1 MAETPGNGSDFV
13 PVAVIGLACRLP
25 GANGPAEFER
35 LLRRG
40 ESAIGTPSAGRLT
53 ADPRI
58 EGLVGGFL
66 DKVDEF
72 DAEFFGIAPREAVA
86 IDPQQRL
93 LLELAWEAAEDANIP
108 MTALRGS
115 DTGVYVGA
123 IASDYAALVQEAGDA
138 ALTRHTLTGLSRG
151 VLANRISYT
160 FGLRGASLTVD
171 SAQSSGLAAVHLA
184 CVGLG
189 GGESTT
195 AFVAAANLNLGR
207 GSAVTAQR
215 FGGVSASGRASV
227 FDAAADGYVRGEG
240 AVVLLL
246 KSLDQARADGDRV
259 HAVIRG
265 TALNNDGASPG
276 LTVPTAAAQ
285 AAAIE
290 RALRRANLR
299 AEDVRYVELHGT
311 GTKVGDP
318 IEAEALAI
326 AIGRAR
332 SSDDPLLVG
341 SVKPNV
347 GHLEGAAGLVG
358 LLKAIVSVRGPE
370 IPATLNHD
378 RPHPDIDLAGS
389 NLRVVTAAEP
399 WPHADRRVI
408 AGVSSFGMGGTN
420 AHVVIEKASASA
432 ELDAAV
438 VVADTSRVDSRPGDV
453 TPFVISGVSAAAL
466 TGQAARLAEFAA
478 RDDADLTSIASGLVR
493 DRVVFGTRGVVLAA
507 DRAALIAG
515 AIGPAQG
522 RTVPGIVVS
531 AGAVGGVGVVF
542 GGQGSQRAGAGAVLY
557 ERFPAF
563 RATFDAA
570 ASALDRHLAGAVEH
584 TVREVAFGADG
595 TAGLI
600 DATVYTQAV
609 VFALETA
616 LYGLLRSWSIEI
628 TAIAGHSIGGVV
640 AAHVA
645 GVLSLDDAARLVAAR
660 GRLMGSLPSGGAMIA
675 VEATEVE
682 VLETISSV
690 SGGAH
695 RDVSIAAVNAP
706 RAVVISGSEDAVT
719 GVAEALSAAGRR
731 TKRLAVSHAFHSA
744 SMEPVLAEF
753 ETVVAGSTFAEP
765 HGPVVISDVTGKV
778 VTRAELADPTYW
790 TRHLRGTVRFA
801 DAVATM
807 RALGVGVFVEA
818 SADAVL
824 APSVSAELERSS
836 GAVAVIPALR
846 RGRDEIATISTAA
859 ATVFTNGH
867 HVDWAEIVPRARRI
881 QLPTYAFQRQRFW
894 IDTPAQ
900 ARPAAAAIPD
910 LADAV
915 DGVAGPAV
923 RANSDVAA
931 VPVRPG
937 VTEPSVDA
945 VLDLP
950 VPVDS
955 AVEAAGTL
963 PRVTELATA
972 AIRPGVAT
980 ATPATDEARANAS
993 VEPTGSITP
1002 TPALAEAVIGTTAAV
1017 LGYAD
1022 PSALSSDR
1030 TFKELGLDSLG
1041 ASELARGLSGELG
1054 IRIAATAVYDFPTP
1068 AALTAHLNARLS
1080 GTVPDDSDTVH
1091 DERARPHNSTDDP
1104 IAIVAL
1110 SGRFPGADTPEE
1122 LWDLIAGG
1130 GEAVGDFPDDRG
1142 WDLAALFDP
1151 SGTESGSS
1159 YVRHGGFVR
1168 EAAYF
1173 DAAFFGISPREAAAM
1188 DPQQRL
1194 VLEAAWEL
1202 FERARIVPG
1211 ALAGSRTAVYLG
1223 ATPQEYGPRLHQMP
1237 DVAEGY
1243 GLTGL
1248 SPSVLSGRVAYTFGL
1263 AGQAI
1268 TVDTACSSS
1277 LVALHLAVR
1286 ALRAG
1291 EVDLAIAG
1299 GVTVMSNPGMFTEFS
1314 RQRGLAPDGR
1324 CKAFAA
1330 GADGT
1335 GWAEAV
1341 SLVLVE
1347 RLSDARRLGHDILAV
1362 VRGSAVNQD
1371 GASNGL
1377 TAPNGPAQQRV
1388 IQEALADAGL
1398 RASDVDVVE
1407 AHGTGTALGDPIEA
1421 QALLATYGRDRSEPL
1436 WLGSLK
1442 SNIGHTQAAAGT
1454 AGLTKAVLALRHR
1467 TIPATLHV
1475 DAPSPHVDW
1484 SAGAVRLVTEPRPW
1498 LPGSRPRRAGISSFG
1513 ISGTNAHVII
1523 EEAPIA
1529 ANPPVEPPDE
1539 FHGGHLPFV
1548 ISGGSAEALRAQAKR
1563 LADSDLGSNIAEFAS
1578 ALVRDRTVFGTR
1590 AVVTADGVG
1599 DLVAGLTALADGRS
1613 VPEVTVGPA
1622 TTAGG
1627 KVAVV
1632 FGGQGSQRAG
1642 AGREL
1647 YERFPVFRAAFD
1659 RAVELLDGHL
1669 DGVGRYSIRD
1679 IAFGAAGTEGLI
1691 DATVFTQPVIFAVE
1705 TALFRLIESWGIDVA
1720 VVAGHSIGGVVAAH
1734 VAGALSFEDAARLVA
1749 ARGRLMGSLPS
1760 GGAMVAVEATEGEV
1774 LEAIARSVVDRR
1786 GGGISIAAVNGPRSV
1801 VISGAEAAVEAVA
1814 AELSAAGRR
1823 TKRLPVSHAFHSS
1836 LMEPVLADFEAVVA
1850 GLSFRPTDLVL
1861 VSDSTGELLTD
1872 DELADPR
1879 YWVRHLRGTVRFAD
1893 AVRTARDAGAEL
1905 FLELGAQAVLTP
1917 TVSSTLEEHDRGGVA
1932 VAALRG
1938 DRAETVGLLRAAATV
1953 FTRGHDVDWT
1963 AIVAPARPITLP
1975 TYAFQR
1981 QRYWLDAPPTTTP
1994 VENHPGDGWF
2004 WERVRAHDATAL
2016 ATELGVDAAN
2026 APLSAVLP
2034 ALDAWRSRRR
2044 DGETLDSWTYLVR
2057 WRAIS
2062 VAGPRP
2068 SRGDRWLLVAPGT
2081 GSANTWAAA
2090 ITETLERFGAT
2101 ASTVFVD
2108 PEADRAD
2115 IATAIA
2121 AHEEPTR
2128 IVSLLPLAPDSDAR
2142 ATGVA
2147 LVRAVADLGL
2157 TADFRV
2163 VTSGT
2168 VAVVADESVREP
2180 WGAWHWAFTAAAVAE
2195 GAVRGGG
2202 LVDLPAAPDDALAA
2216 RAVEALSNTVGEREL
2231 AVREG
2236 GTWTRRLVR
2245 AAPHRPTA
2253 RVWRPTGTVLI
2264 TGGTGALG
2272 ARVARRL
2279 ASSGATDL
2287 LLVSR
2292 RGLDAPG
2299 ARDLVDELE
2308 RLGAHATVA
2317 ACDIGDRS
2325 ALSAVLAD
2333 IPEERPL
2340 TDVVHTA
2347 AVLDDALID
2356 GLDREQIERVHR
2368 VKAGGAEHL
2377 HALTAHLPLSSFV
2390 LFSSVTGTVT
2400 TAGQA
2405 NYGPGNAFSDA
2416 FAEYRRSLGLPAT
2429 AIAWGHWDGAG
2440 IANPEAQTHLRR
2452 AGLRPMDPELAI
2464 DALERAVTS
2473 DDTRVVVA
2481 DVDWTATARTA
2492 HARLVEDLLPVT
2504 GDTDDPPTHTDGFA
2518 ARITDTDPAE
2528 RGRAVQVM
2536 VRTEVAAV
2544 LGFGSAAAVAD
2555 ERSLRDQ
2562 GFTSL
2567 SAMELRN
2574 RLREVTALDLPAT
2587 VVFDHPTVPE
2597 LADLL
2602 LGLLIPHTPTV
2613 LESVLGDLERITAL
2627 LSGAD
2632 LTDDERAVA
2641 AEHLRRVVDS
2651 SALTP
2656 TGAAVGRAVELSTA
2670 TDDDLID
2677 FIGTELGIS

>member
-1 MAETPGNGSDFV
+1 MAETPGNGSEFS

-25 GANGPAEFER
+25 GANDPAEFER
-35 LLRRG
+35 LLRHG

-86 IDPQQRL
+86 VDPQQRL

-138 ALTRHTLTGLSRG
+138 AVTRHTLTGLSRG

-184 CVGLG
+184 CACLG
-189 GGESTT
+189 SGESTT

-227 FDAAADGYVRGEG
+227 FDADADGYVRGEG

-246 KSLDQARADGDRV
+246 KSLEQARADGDRV

-299 AEDVRYVELHGT
+299 ADDVRYVELHGT

-318 IEAEALAI
+318 VEAEALAL

-378 RPHPDIDLAGS
+378 RPHPGIDLEGS

-399 WPHADRRVI
+399 WQHADRRVI

-420 AHVVIEKASASA
+420 VHVLIERASAGA
-432 ELDAAV
+432 ELETRPGVVGAAQ
-438 VVADTSRVDSRPGDV
+438 ADSRPGDV

-466 TGQAARLAEFAA
+466 AGQAARLAEFAT
-478 RDDADLTSIASGLVR
+478 RDDADPTSIASGLAR

-507 DRAALIAG
+507 DRAALVAG
-515 AIGPAQG
+515 ATGLARG
-522 RTVPGIVVS
+522 RTVPGIVTS

-542 GGQGSQRAGAGAVLY
+542 GGQGSQRAGAGAALY

-563 RATFDAA
+563 RSSFDAA

-600 DATVYTQAV
+600 DSTVYTQAV

-616 LYGLLRSWSIEI
+616 LYSLLRSWSIEI
-628 TAIAGHSIGGVV
+628 AAVAGHSIGGVV

-675 VEATEVE
+675 VEATEAE
-682 VLETISSV
+682 VLEMISSV
-690 SGGAH
+690 AGDAH

-719 GVAEALSAAGRR
+719 RVADAHSAAGRR

-744 SMEPVLAEF
+744 AMEPVLAEF

-765 HGPVVISDVTGKV
+765 HGPALISDVTGKV

-801 DAVATM
+801 DTVATM

-824 APSVSAELERSS
+824 APSISAGLDQAD
-836 GAVAVIPALR
+836 GAVAVIPTLR
-846 RGRDEIATISTAA
+846 RGRDEIATTATAA

-867 HVDWAEIVPRARRI
+867 HVDWAEIVPPARRI
-881 QLPTYAFQRQRFW
+881 QLPTYAFQRKRYW
-894 IDTPAQ
+894 IDLPA
-900 ARPAAAAIPD
+900 RSTEPAATEISDVTDPA
-910 LADAV
+910 
-915 DGVAGPAV
+915 DGVAGPTV
-923 RANSDVAA
+923 RVNSDVVVAS
-931 VPVRPG
+931 VRSH
-937 VTEPSVDA
+937 E
-945 VLDLP
+945 
-950 VPVDS
+950 
-955 AVEAAGTL
+955 
-963 PRVTELATA
+963 TELVTATT
-972 AIRPGVAT
+972 RPDVVP
-980 ATPATDEARANAS
+980 ATPATGAAWVNAP
-993 VEPTGSITP
+993 VEPAGATIAHS
-1002 TPALAEAVIGTTAAV
+1002 ALAETVLGTTAAV

-1068 AALTAHLNARLS
+1068 AALTAHLDARLS
-1080 GTVPDDSDTVH
+1080 GTAPDDSATVRH
-1091 DERARPHNSTDDP
+1091 ERARPDDSTDDP

-1110 SGRFPGADTPEE
+1110 SGRFPGADTPEQ
-1122 LWDLIAGG
+1122 LWDLVAGG
-1130 GEAVGDFPDDRG
+1130 GQAIGDFPDDRG

-1168 EAAYF
+1168 DAAHF

-1211 ALAGSRTAVYLG
+1211 TLAGSRTAVYLG

-1263 AGQAI
+1263 AGPAI

-1484 SAGAVRLVTEPRPW
+1484 SAGAVRLVTEARPW
-1498 LPGSRPRRAGISSFG
+1498 LPGPRPRRAGISSFG

-1523 EEAPIA
+1523 EEAPVAVIPPA
-1529 ANPPVEPPDE
+1529 ASADE
-1539 FHGGHLPFV
+1539 FHGGQLPFV
-1548 ISGGSAEALRAQAKR
+1548 LSGGSAEALRAQAGR
-1563 LADSDLGSNIAEFAS
+1563 LAAGDIGSNIAEFAS

-1613 VPEVTVGPA
+1613 APEVTVGPGSA
-1622 TTAGG
+1622 AGG

-1647 YERFPVFRAAFD
+1647 YERFPMFRAAFD

-1669 DGVGRYSIRD
+1669 DGVGQHSIRD

-1691 DATVFTQPVIFAVE
+1691 DATVFTQPVVFAVE

-1734 VAGALSFEDAARLVA
+1734 VAGALSLEDAARLVA

-1774 LEAIARSVVDRR
+1774 LEAIARSVVDHR
-1786 GGGISIAAVNGPRSV
+1786 GGGISIAAVNGSRSL
-1801 VISGAEAAVEAVA
+1801 VISGADAAVQAVA
-1814 AELSAAGRR
+1814 AELSDTGRR

-1836 LMEPVLADFEAVVA
+1836 LMEPVLAEFDAVVA
-1850 GLSFRPTDLVL
+1850 GLSFRPTQLVL
-1861 VSDSTGELLTD
+1861 VSDSTGEVLAD

-1917 TVSSTLEEHDRGGVA
+1917 AVASTLEEHDRGGVA

-1938 DRAETVGLLRAAATV
+1938 DRAETLGLFRAAATV
-1953 FTRGHDVDWT
+1953 FTHGHDVDWT

-1981 QRYWLDAPPTTTP
+1981 QRYWLDAPAITT
-1994 VENHPGDGWF
+1994 VEKRTGEDWF
-2004 WERVRAHDATAL
+2004 WERVRAHDAAAL
-2016 ATELGVDAAN
+2016 ADELGVDAAA

-2034 ALDAWRSRRR
+2034 ALDAWRARRR

-2062 VAGPRP
+2062 VTGQRP
-2068 SRGDRWLLVAPGT
+2068 SRGDHWLLVAPGT
-2081 GSANTWAAA
+2081 GGANTWVAA
-2090 ITETLERFGAT
+2090 ISETLERSGAT
-2101 ASTVFVD
+2101 ASTVFID
-2108 PEADRAD
+2108 TETDRAD
-2115 IATAIA
+2115 IATALA
-2121 AHEEPTR
+2121 AREQPAR
-2128 IVSLLPLAPDSDAR
+2128 IVSLLPLAPESEAR

-2147 LVRAVADLGL
+2147 LVQAVADLGL

-2163 VTSGT
+2163 VTSGA

-2180 WGAWHWAFTAAAVAE
+2180 WRAWHWAFTAAAVAE

-2202 LVDLPAAPDDALAA
+2202 LVDVPAEPDDALAA
-2216 RAVEALSNTVGEREL
+2216 RAVAALSNTVGEREL
-2231 AVREG
+2231 AVRES

-2245 AAPHRPTA
+2245 ATPSRSTA

-2279 ASSGATDL
+2279 ASNGATEL

-2308 RLGAHATVA
+2308 RLGAHVTVA

-2356 GLDREQIERVHR
+2356 GLDRERIERVHR

-2440 IANPEAQTHLRR
+2440 IASPEAQTHLRR

-2473 DDTRVVVA
+2473 DHTRVVVA

-2504 GDTDDPPTHTDGFA
+2504 GDTDEPTRAGGFA
-2518 ARITDTDPAE
+2518 ERITDTDPAE
-2528 RGRAVQVM
+2528 RVRAVQAM
-2536 VRTEVAAV
+2536 VRAEVAAV

-2597 LADLL
+2597 LADLI

-2632 LTDDERAVA
+2632 LTGDERAVA

-2651 SALTP
+2651 SVLAP
-2656 TGAAVGRAVELSTA
+2656 TGAVGRAVELSTA